1 MRLSPMSPFQR
12 MVFRSCS
19 VMFVSLFATC
29 FFFLHGERSFS
40 RGYARASADR
50 TEEIEGLRAQLALAN
65 DALAKNGKLM
75 PSNVVP
81 RDIPDI
87 DAYGLALT
95 IVAIDDLPD
104 REDERDPDGL
114 RLRYFKTTVRMKDGR
129 PMTFVNNV
137 SASSW
142 ELMAI
147 DFMHGRFRRAREAE
161 ERARVAG
168 N

>member
-1 MRLSPMSPFQR
+1 MRRLPMSPFQK
-12 MVFRSCS
+12 MVFRCC
-19 VMFVSLFATC
+19 FIAAVSLFAAC
-29 FFFLHGERSFS
+29 MFCLHGNRSFS
-40 RGYARASADR
+40 RGHARASADR
-50 TEEIEGLRAQLALAN
+50 AEEIKGLRIQLALAN

-114 RLRYFKTTVRMKDGR
+114 RLRYFKTTVRTKDGR
-129 PMTFVNNV
+129 FMTFVNSV
-137 SASSW
+137 PASSW

-161 ERARVAG
+161 DRARVAG